1 MREHALGTCAGP
13 VGALGPQEPKYIGG
27 SGVLYLTV
35 TTVVGSIFD

>member
-27 SGVLYLTV
+27 SGVLYLQLLR
-35 TTVVGSIFD
+35 